1 MSTKM
6 TPRERAHVV
15 LEHKEPDRIPLLEA
29 WMSDRIIEKVLRRPY
44 TGINDT
50 VDFYKQLEIDFAC
63 ISFGPP
69 RDWERTFLDERAFL
83 DEWGRKWQ
91 YTREDM
97 KAGTGSGI
105 VLGMYIDGTI
115 KTPQQFD
122 EYEFPRADASGRME
136 AFETALKL
144 IGDQYAVTG
153 TIDEGVFQRAAL
165 MTGLKEFLIY
175 LYEKP
180 SFARKLLKKHYE
192 FALDIGK
199 RFLEAGAE
207 FILVGDDIADNHGPL
222 LAPKLYE
229 EFVYPYHKALV
240 HSLKKRGAKVIW
252 DTDGNIMPILNHFL
266 NMGIDGLHPIEP
278 TAGMNI
284 VELQRKYKTRLCVV
298 GGVDVVKLLPFGSE
312 NDVEHAVL
320 SLIEDASSG
329 GGLILGSTNSL
340 HTSVPDA
347 DKFVRNV
354 LKYVDTAHKF
364 GVYPIK
370 KRQLSRAS

>member
-1 MSTKM
+1 MSAKM
-6 TPRERAHVV
+6 TPKERAHVV

-44 TGINDT
+44 AGILDT
-50 VDFYKQLEIDFAC
+50 VDFYRTLEIDFAC

-69 RDWERTFLDERAFL
+69 QGWERKFLNEKVFL

-97 KAGTGSGI
+97 KAGVGSGI
-105 VLGMYIDGTI
+105 VLGMYIDGTV
-115 KTPQQFD
+115 KTPEQFD
-122 EYEFPRADASGRME
+122 EYEFPSADAPGRMD
-136 AFETALKL
+136 AFETALEL
-144 IGDQYAVTG
+144 IGNEYAVTG
-153 TIDEGVFQRAAL
+153 TIDEGIFQRAAL
-165 MTGLKEFLIY
+165 MTGLREFLIY

-180 SFARKLLKKHYE
+180 SFARELLKKHYE
-192 FALDIGK
+192 FALEVGNC
-199 RFLEAGAE
+199 FLDAGAE

-252 DTDGNIMPILNHFL
+252 DTDGNVMPILSYL
-266 NMGIDGLHPIEP
+266 LDMGIDGLHPIEP

-284 VELQRKYKTRLCVV
+284 VELQRRYMNRLCVV
-298 GGVDVVKLLPFGSE
+298 GGVDVVKLLPLGSE
-312 NDVEHAVL
+312 DDVEQAIVR
-320 SLIEDASSG
+320 LINEVSPG

-340 HTSVPDA
+340 HTSVPDL

-354 LKYVDTAHKF
+354 LKYVETAHKF

-370 KRQLSRAS
+370 Q

>member
-1 MSTKM
+1 LTAGM
-6 TPRERAHVV
+6 TPKERAHVV
-15 LEHKEPDRIPLLEA
+15 LDHKEPDRIPLLEA
-29 WMSDRIIEKVLRRPY
+29 WVSDRIVEKVLRRPY
-44 TGINDT
+44 AGIRDT
-50 VDFYKQLEIDFAC
+50 VDFYKALEIDFAC

-69 RDWERTFLDERAFL
+69 HGWERKLLDEKVFL

-91 YTREDM
+91 YTKEDM
-97 KAGTGSGI
+97 RAGTGSGI

-115 KTPQQFD
+115 KTSEQFD
-122 EYEFPRADASGRME
+122 EYEFPHADAPGRMDP
-136 AFETALKL
+136 FKIALEL
-144 IGDQYAVTG
+144 IGDEYAVTG

-165 MTGLKEFLIY
+165 MMGLREFLIY

-180 SFARKLLKKHYE
+180 SFARELLKKHYE
-192 FALDIGK
+192 FALEVGEC
-199 RFLEAGAE
+199 FLEAGAE

-229 EFVYPYHKALV
+229 ELVYPYHKALV

-252 DTDGNIMPILNHFL
+252 DTDGNVMPILSHL
-266 NMGIDGLHPIEP
+266 LDMGIDGLHPIEP

-284 VELQRKYKTRLCVV
+284 VELQQRYRNRLCVA
-298 GGVDVVKLLPFGSE
+298 GGIDIVKLLPFGSE
-312 NDVEHAVL
+312 DEVEQTVL
-320 SLIEDASSG
+320 SLIKDASSG

-340 HTSVPDA
+340 HTSVPDL

-354 LKYVDTAHKF
+354 LKYVETAHKF

-370 KRQLSRAS
+370 K